1 MVFDISQL
9 EPFLQLL
16 LATFLGSLIGLE
28 REYKRKEAGLK
39 TFSLVSLG
47 ACFFTVIAVYLS
59 SPSSSLA
66 AFVQVDPIRVIQ
78 AVAIGISFIGSGVII
93 YHKFQIEGLTTAA
106 ALWSTAAIGIGIGV
120 GLYFLAILVSLLTI
134 LILAGFR
141 ILEEKIIHTDKKY
154 ER

>member
-1 MVFDISQL
+1 M
-9 EPFLQLL
+9 

-39 TFSLVSLG
+39 TFSLVCLG
-47 ACFFTVIAVYLS
+47 ACFFTVVAVYLS
-59 SPSSSLA
+59 SSQSPLS

-120 GLYFLAILVSLLTI
+120 GL
-134 LILAGFR
+134 
-141 ILEEKIIHTDKKY
+141 
-154 ER
+154 